1 MTLTVVRIFIFW
13 ILIFVPFV
21 VSKNNIAFAKETSN
35 SFISIVNPVRISSYT
50 KNSGKSIKA
59 QYKQIKDRDL
69 PATWLITFDV
79 LTNEEA
85 ISSLKEF
92 DSKQEL
98 GLLFEVSP
106 NFARASDVIYNQT
119 DSWHRSNSLFLN
131 GYSQQDR
138 IKLINHLFSTFKKE
152 FGYFPKSVGAWWI
165 DAFSL
170 EYMSEKYGVIANLN
184 VADQAGTDGDSIWG
198 TYWSSPYYPSK
209 INAAF
214 PANTKENKLDV
225 VTLRWAS
232 RDPLNGYKS
241 PDERESTRFSTQDYF
256 TIGLGHEYFE
266 NLLKLYTGREFGQI
280 TIGLEGDF
288 PPEVYGGNFSTQLSI
303 AQRLEAD
310 GEIKFSTMSDFANA
324 YRNKYKDLSPG
335 VLIESND
342 LLGSNKK
349 VFWFQNPNYRIGLV
363 YNSNSNQ
370 AEIIDLRSYY
380 KDFTEPFYLSPN
392 KHYDLFSIVPFII
405 DSSTEPNLSVKL
417 DTGFLVNSDDDSI
430 LFEKGEINF
439 GREEV
444 EIKNIPF
451 KIDEKLLKTG
461 LLKVKGSK
469 IIPSEGFVVSGE
481 GLVFTEI
488 KPKIP
493 YAVKSRIY
501 PINLNFIIALV
512 VFLSL
517 ILLTYSIK
525 KNKKIAVTIIIFVVA
540 GSFVYLILRINKPLY
555 VSQSEID
562 SLLVLK
568 NLGSGKVLLY
578 DKDCLRCAWSGNNKP
593 AAMEGRKK
601 YVEKIGKKPIVYSLD
616 FVLAKNPDEAKIIL
630 EKNNIRYIYLTKYE
644 DYIEQIAF
652 NPKDLKIRKIFENA
666 NAAIFEVY

>member
-21 VSKNNIAFAKETSN
+21 IPQNNTAFAEKASN

-59 QYKQIKDRDL
+59 QYEQIKNRNF

-85 ISSLKEF
+85 ISSLRKF
-92 DSKQEL
+92 DNKQEL
-98 GLLFEVSP
+98 GLFFEVSP

-138 IKLINHLFSTFKKE
+138 IKLINHLFNTFKKE

-184 VADQAGTDGDSIWG
+184 VADQAGTDGYSIWG

-225 VTLRWAS
+225 VTIRWAS

-256 TIGLGHEYFE
+256 TIGLGHDYFE
-266 NLLKLYTGREFGQI
+266 SLLRLYTNRDFGHI

-288 PPEVYGGNFSTQLSI
+288 PPEVYDGNFSTQLSI

-310 GEIKFSTMSDFANA
+310 GEVKFLTMSDFANA
-324 YRNKYKDLSPG
+324 YRNKYKIFSPSG
-335 VLIESND
+335 LIESND
-342 LLGSNKK
+342 LLGGSKK
-349 VFWFQNPNYRIGLV
+349 IFWFQNPNYRIGLV

-392 KHYDLFSIVPFII
+392 KQYDLFSIVPSII
-405 DSSTEPNLSVKL
+405 DSKTDPGQKKRL
-417 DTGFLVNSDDDSI
+417 DTGYLISSNNNSI
-430 LFEKGEINF
+430 TFEKGKVEF
-439 GREEV
+439 EERR
-444 EIKNIPF
+444 IKLN
-451 KIDEKLLKTG
+451 G
-461 LLKVKGSK
+461 LGKDV
-469 IIPSEGFVVSGE
+469 IVSQKFSYSPD
-481 GLVFTEI
+481 GLVFRQLN
-488 KPKIP
+488 PKIP
-493 YAVKSRIY
+493 FALKSRISPVLIY
-501 PINLNFIIALV
+501 FFIV
-512 VFLSL
+512 L
-517 ILLTYSIK
+517 IFAVAFIVLKK
-525 KNKKIAVTIIIFVVA
+525 KNRKYANYFIFALIIVGLI
-540 GSFVYLILRINKPLY
+540 YLLIRSGRNLY

-562 SLLVLK
+562 ALFFLEGIK
-568 NLGSGKVLLY
+568 SGKVLLY
-578 DKDCLRCAWSGNNKP
+578 DKDCLRCAWTGNNKP
-593 AAMEGRKK
+593 AAMEGRKD
-601 YVEKIGKKPIVYSLD
+601 YVGKLTNKEILYSLD
-616 FVLAKNPDEAKIIL
+616 FVLAKNSNEARIIL
-630 EKNNIRYIYLTKYE
+630 EKNNIGYIYLTKYE

-652 NPKDLKIRKIFENA
+652 NPKDLGIKKIFENA
-666 NAAIFEVY
+666 NAAIYEIN